1 LEVSKVSEEELD
13 EAYRLGLE
21 QGRKE
26 AKYDPLLEDLP
37 AFEPW
42 TSGAHFEPMRS
53 WFDSLLSYERA
64 VTENLRD
71 AEEARWMLERTH
83 AKLARKTEAAAKDS
97 TPITWPQFTM
107 VRWLRA
113 TRLLRIV
120 LGRVLAP
127 DPRSELKDCGREM
140 ALVDRAQR
148 LIWNQLHLV
157 RRAVDAE
164 LEYGRGYAC
173 TVEAIRSPPL
183 RPLGVREFA
192 SVGEF
197 VDGDRRRML
206 MTADGQVGAGGE
218 DYGYRWRLE
227 HPLHRWRTTR
237 WRVSWLSITDM
248 AGEPP
253 TYEVY
258 AIEFP
263 GERSNESG
271 RVWLMGEIQ
280 NRKAINAILPELEE
294 HAQGERNSLIVVARQ
309 IHDAASAE
317 RYRKDP
323 TL

>member
-1 LEVSKVSEEELD
+1 MSKFSEEELD

-53 WFDSLLSYERA
+53 WFDSFLSYERA
-64 VTENLRD
+64 VTENLRT
-71 AEEARWMLERTH
+71 AEEARWTLERTR
-83 AKLARKTEAAAKDS
+83 AKLARKTEAPVKDF
-97 TPITWPQFTM
+97 TPSAWSRFT
-107 VRWLRA
+107 VIRRLRSS
-113 TRLLRIV
+113 RLSRIA

-127 DPRSELKDCGREM
+127 DPRSELEDCDREI
-140 ALVDRAQR
+140 ALVDRVQR
-148 LIWNQLHLV
+148 FISNQLYLV

-173 TVEAIRSPPL
+173 TVEAIRSPPS
-183 RPLGVREFA
+183 RPLGVHEFV

-263 GERSNESG
+263 GERSSESG

-280 NRKAINAILPELEE
+280 SRKAINAILPELEE
-294 HAQGERNSLIVVARQ
+294 HAQGERNSLVVVARQ